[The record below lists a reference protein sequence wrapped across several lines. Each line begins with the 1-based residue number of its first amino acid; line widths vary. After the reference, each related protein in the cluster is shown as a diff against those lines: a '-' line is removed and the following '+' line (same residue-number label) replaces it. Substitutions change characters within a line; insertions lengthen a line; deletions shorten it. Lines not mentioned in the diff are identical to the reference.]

1 MNLQEF
7 LIVSPDENVGTQ
19 TDVNYKVTIEKV
31 KDNPYY
37 IEFGDKPTHW
47 LLRIDIQTR
56 WNDEPNE
63 FEDTGDYVE
72 FRMSRY
78 SLKPTMEEFSK
89 HIYDECRNTL
99 EALDFHKPEF
109 VSDSNKWMME
119 RTEITPANVY
129 KFMKLLH
136 KDYTNTE
143 SFLKDYDTYL
153 ERIYHNM
160 KFIYKLING
169 WDAMW
174 SRDFK
179 IPIGENFMAF
189 LDLHTVKNYRTWKFS

>member
-1 MNLQEF
+1 MNIQEF
-7 LIVSPDENVGTQ
+7 LIVAPEHKLSQDTE
-19 TDVNYKVTIEKV
+19 VNYKVSIKKI
-31 KDNPYY
+31 KDNPFY

-47 LLRIDIQTR
+47 MLTIDIQTR
-56 WNDEPNE
+56 YTDEPSK
-63 FEDTGDYVE
+63 FEDTGDSVE
-72 FRMSRY
+72 FKMSAY
-78 SLKPTMEEFSK
+78 SLKPTIEQFSK

-99 EALDFHKPEF
+99 EALDLHNPEF
-109 VSDSNKWMME
+109 VSDANKWMME
-119 RTEITPANVY
+119 RNEITPANVY

-136 KDYTNTE
+136 KDYSKTE

-160 KFIYKLING
+160 KFMKKMVTG
-169 WDAMW
+169 WEAMW

-179 IPIGENFMAF
+179 IPTGENFLAF